1 MKLPFNDK
9 KFLFLL
15 FAIAIVIALEVLSI
29 IGIHI
34 PMPYAPFVF
43 AAFIFGIGYKVV
55 WSGVK
60 ALFKLQ
66 FSNINLL
73 MLIAVIGAFYLK
85 EFPEA
90 AVLVVLYVL
99 GERLEDIGIENSK
112 SALDELVSKAPK
124 TAFVKSQN
132 QNVPIDKIAVG
143 TIIQVKPGEMIP
155 LDGKIISGE
164 TTVDEAAITGE
175 PIPKDK
181 HTGDNLFAG
190 TLNKNGFIEIET
202 TKLSIDTTFSKIVRL
217 TFEAA
222 SNKSETQ
229 KFIQQF
235 AKYYTPVMLAL
246 SVLLFIIPVFV
257 LHLDF
262 NHWLQQAIT
271 LLVIACPCALVIS
284 TPVAIYA
291 AIGNA
296 SAKGALV
303 KGGKY
308 LETLANIK
316 AIALDKTRT
325 ITFGNPIV
333 SDVIPLNGTS
343 REELLACTAGAEI
356 FSEHPLAQAIVDAS
370 RKEGFEPHKA
380 EAFKSIMGKG
390 ATAKCLVCED
400 ETIYVGKLDF
410 IKEHQHTN
418 SEAEKI
424 VAELLAQGKTSVVVS
439 FGNGVAGIIGLMD
452 EIKPDS
458 AAALKDIETLNIEP
472 VMLTGDSEKAA
483 NYVAKQVG
491 IKKIFGNMLP
501 ENKAEKIKEL
511 LQQYGKVA
519 MVGDG
524 INDAPAL
531 AQSTVGIAMG
541 AAGSDT
547 AIETANIALMNDKLS
562 LIPFLI
568 RLSQKTLRRIKFNTI
583 GAIVVKLIFITL
595 AFIGYSN
602 LVFAIAADV
611 GVTLIVILT
620 SLRLM
625 NFKE

>member
-1 MKLPFNDK
+1 M
-9 KFLFLL
+9 
-15 FAIAIVIALEVLSI
+15 
-29 IGIHI
+29 
-34 PMPYAPFVF
+34 
-43 AAFIFGIGYKVV
+43 
-55 WSGVK
+55 
-60 ALFKLQ
+60 
-66 FSNINLL
+66 
-73 MLIAVIGAFYLK
+73 
-85 EFPEA
+85 
-90 AVLVVLYVL
+90 AVLV
-99 GERLEDIGIENSK
+99 
-112 SALDELVSKAPK
+112 
-124 TAFVKSQN
+124 FV
-132 QNVPIDKIAVG
+132 
-143 TIIQVKPGEMIP
+143 
-155 LDGKIISGE
+155 
-164 TTVDEAAITGE
+164 
-175 PIPKDK
+175 
-181 HTGDNLFAG
+181 
-190 TLNKNGFIEIET
+190 
-202 TKLSIDTTFSKIVRL
+202 
-217 TFEAA
+217 
-222 SNKSETQ
+222 
-229 KFIQQF
+229 
-235 AKYYTPVMLAL
+235 
-246 SVLLFIIPVFV
+246 IPVFV
-257 LHLDF
+257 LQLDL

-308 LETLANIK
+308 IEALAKIK

-333 SDVIPLNGTS
+333 SDIFPLNGTS

-370 RKEGFEPHKA
+370 KKEGFEPHKT
-380 EAFKSIMGKG
+380 EGFKSIMGKG

-410 IKEHQHTN
+410 IQETQTIDKE
-418 SEAEKI
+418 AVKI
-424 VAELLAQGKTSVVVS
+424 VEQLSSQGKTSVVVS

-458 AAALKDIETLNIEP
+458 QAALKELELLNIEP
-472 VMLTGDSEKAA
+472 VMLTGDHENAA
-483 NYVAKQVG
+483 KLVAEQVG
-491 IKKIFGNMLP
+491 IKKIFGGLLP

-511 LQQYGKVA
+511 LQQYKFVA

-568 RLSQKTLRRIKFNTI
+568 RLSKKTLRRIKFNTI
-583 GAIVVKLIFITL
+583 GAIAVKLIFITL
-595 AFIGYSN
+595 AFVGYSN

-620 SLRLM
+620 SLNLM
-625 NFKE
+625 KFESKTTIN